1 MSLLKKVLYY
11 VTILVEG
18 VGVDVPGGGDGDGQ
32 QVAGGNGQQDGVCRG
47 PHLGSERRRMNQL
60 ELSQPSETRDVV
72 TQGVNIYS
80 KGGIKAAAAI
90 PNRILP
96 SVCTLYVNSLQPAR
110 AASCMSVGAPV
121 SCMPGTA
128 S

>member
-47 PHLGSERRRMNQL
+47 PHLGSEESRMNQIQFFR
-60 ELSQPSETRDVV
+60 EQALSQQPETRSSTKSNQPSD
-72 TQGVNIYS
+72 G
-80 KGGIKAAAAI
+80 
-90 PNRILP
+90 NRWFFKF
-96 SVCTLYVNSLQPAR
+96 SN
-110 AASCMSVGAPV
+110 
-121 SCMPGTA
+121 
-128 S
+128 